1 MTQSDS
7 KSLMVCVDNEM
18 TLIWGSSHFSANAC
32 LAPICSLHHVAVTTV
47 EGIGSTKS
55 RLHPVQVTGGN
66 RSSGQ
71 DYRLSW
77 ECEAECHCQAGR
89 RCGPATSPSPLRVMR
104 WKDEAPGLKLPPGTI
119 A

>member
-1 MTQSDS
+1 MAR
-7 KSLMVCVDNEM
+7 VDNGM

-66 RSSGQ
+66 IAHSAMGECVICA
-71 DYRLSW
+71 LG
-77 ECEAECHCQAGR
+77 CEAECHCLARR
-89 RCGPATSPSPLRVMR
+89 RCAWPLLHLL
-104 WKDEAPGLKLPPGTI
+104 WGW
-119 A
+119 